1 MNTTYRPSGGG
12 YALTPVVK
20 NLLIINVLAFIVPN
34 FVLPGLNL
42 EYLLGLNYGFQY
54 LKPWQFITYMFLHA
68 NFSHLLFNMLALW
81 MFGTVIEQTLGSRRF
96 LYFYLVC
103 GIGAALIQLI
113 VLYMM
118 VPVNAGPITTI
129 GASGSVFGLLFAFGY
144 LYPNMNIYFYFLIP
158 LKAKYFVVFYAVLE
172 LYLGIKANEGDNVAH
187 FAHLGGMLFAFILL
201 KVWKTPRRLH

>member
-158 LKAKYFVVFYAVLE
+158 L
-172 LYLGIKANEGDNVAH
+172 IWNC
-187 FAHLGGMLFAFILL
+187 
-201 KVWKTPRRLH
+201 T